1 MTTIVSPVA
10 TYPVSSEANATGDI
24 QRIKLITGAAGIDGG
39 VVTTTN
45 PFPVTAVFSPT
56 SSALTPAAPATAT
69 AGVASGAMVAANA
82 SRRGLSIHN
91 TSANRVFLA
100 FGANAA
106 ALNRGIFL
114 APGGSWTM
122 GQEDFTTLAV
132 NAIAA
137 AAGSTLS
144 VQEWT

>member
-10 TYPVSSEANATGDI
+10 TYPVSSEPDVNGDR
-24 QRIKLITGAAGIDGG
+24 QRIKIITGAAGVDGG
-39 VVTTTN
+39 VVTATN
-45 PFPVTAVFSPT
+45 PFPVSVTFSPAT
-56 SSALTPAAPATAT
+56 SELSPSAPATAT
-69 AGVASGAMVAANA
+69 AGVASAQMVAALTT
-82 SRRGLSIHN
+82 RRGLSIHN

-100 FGANAA
+100 FDGNPAT
-106 ALNRGIFL
+106 LNRGIFL

-122 GQEDFTTLAV
+122 GAEDFTLRAV

-144 VQEWT
+144 IQEWT